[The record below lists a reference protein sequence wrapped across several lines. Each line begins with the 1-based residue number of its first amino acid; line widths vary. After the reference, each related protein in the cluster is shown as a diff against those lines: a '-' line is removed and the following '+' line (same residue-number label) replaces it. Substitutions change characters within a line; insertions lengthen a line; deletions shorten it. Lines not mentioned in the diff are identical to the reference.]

1 MNKPRWLW
9 RRKQKEVVR
18 NVQVQLLERAATQLR
33 ADEWRADKE
42 LVHLA
47 ATVLAQPN
55 VQLMLTVLRN
65 EHPGSEVLPAGT
77 NPNDR
82 LVAQGRSEG
91 YTIALATFEAL
102 GVKADLPER
111 LVSTFGAVDN
121 QGAQAQ
127 TG

>member
-1 MNKPRWLW
+1 MKMPRWLW
-9 RRKQKEVVR
+9 KQKQREVLRVR
-18 NVQVQLLERAATQLR
+18 MIDRPVTALR

-47 ATVLAQPN
+47 AGVLANPN
-55 VQLMLTVLRN
+55 VQLMIAVLRN